1 MTNEKFYID
10 MFDLGGSLKKLWYYY
25 LIIGILLAITGL
37 IGIFNPL
44 GFSISLIYVLSW
56 SFLLMGLLNIY
67 YAYQGRKNKYL
78 HWGIVLVSGIID
90 ILAAF
95 SIFYN
100 PFESAVILLIYLG
113 ILMLFRGFSLIFT
126 RGKAVADEIPEVHNI
141 RSILIMR
148 GILDIIF
155 GILLVVCPLLMGYI
169 LPIII
174 GFYLLFMGILFII
187 YSIQVKRA

>member
-1 MTNEKFYID
+1 MANEKFYID
-10 MFDLGGSLKKLWYYY
+10 MFDLGGSLKKIWYYY

-37 IGIFNPL
+37 IGIVNPL

-67 YAYQGRKNKYL
+67 YAYQGRKNKYF

-90 ILAAF
+90 ILAAV
-95 SIFYN
+95 SIFYT
-100 PFESAVILLIYLG
+100 PFDSAVILLIDLR
-113 ILMLFRGFSLIFT
+113 ILMLFSGCSLIFT
-126 RGKAVADEIPEVHNI
+126 SGKAVADDIPEVHSI
-141 RSILIMR
+141 RSILIVR

-155 GILLVVCPLLMGYI
+155 GILLVICPLLMGYI
-169 LPIII
+169 LPVII